1 MEDPKPMHT
10 LVADVLNTQWLKK
23 IVLKVEDKC
32 KRGCWE
38 ELKEENWGTGL
49 IKNTLRT
56 DMKLLKNKY

>member
-10 LVADVLNTQWLKK
+10 LAADVLNTQWLK
-23 IVLKVEDKC
+23 DKC

-38 ELKEENWGTGL
+38 ELQEENWRIGL

-56 DMKLLKNKY
+56 YMKLLKNKY

>member
-10 LVADVLNTQWLKK
+10 LAADVLNTQWLK
-23 IVLKVEDKC
+23 DKC

-38 ELKEENWGTGL
+38 ELQEENWGIGL

-56 DMKLLKNKY
+56 YMKLLKNKY